1 MKCSACACLNT
12 REHFIIQTMIRC
24 VDKKLVLYMHET
36 REIWRPVVSD
46 IIRKLDAQYIDAA
59 PRALVMLSC
68 SLWLMVTNTLSIFD
82 KTDIIDCAHDVV
94 SSQAV
99 VAYNGSLSFAFLR
112 HVYNKATRRPRKR
125 PRLELED

>member
-1 MKCSACACLNT
+1 
-12 REHFIIQTMIRC
+12 
-24 VDKKLVLYMHET
+24 MHET